1 MITKNSNPASA
12 SIKLEY
18 LDPIYYSDGKFQL
31 IH

>member
-1 MITKNSNPASA
+1 MITKNSNPA